1 MLFPAFEPIF
11 ACFALILCHLNYF
24 TVGDVVVLFILLG
37 AIVTIEGV
45 GAPWA
50 PTITPPFPLTWEAIY
65 SAAFLSTPGVWLP
78 IQIMNFGSTNL
89 AYEEANLPALVIFFL
104 FGPDH
109 LSQLTPRGVRD
120 N

>member
-89 AYEEANLPALVIFFL
+89 AYEEANLPASLA
-104 FGPDH
+104 
-109 LSQLTPRGVRD
+109 LTILAS
-120 N
+120 